1 MITVAKERIAEAM
14 NLLEQASETE
24 NRIQIVGL
32 IDCAK
37 DELSAALKEAKQRE
51 GFKKHREIKGQE
63 KLPLTSEGRR
73 RRKTTPKTGTVAG
86 DGVVVTAG
94 DEQASNSDVDKA
106 PDSEI
111 ESDKV
116 VDALTSTNPA
126 RCSWADGSGDRCI
139 RSTGHEGLHDTIHRQ
154 PFSSAVSLPA
164 EEDLPA
170 EVPAPV

>member
-73 RRKTTPKTGTVAG
+73 RRKITPETGTVAG

-94 DEQASNSDVDKA
+94 DSSSSDDEAKPEA
-106 PDSEI
+106 PI
-111 ESDKV
+111 
-116 VDALTSTNPA
+116 TNP
-126 RCSWADGSGDRCI
+126 DRCDYV
-139 RSTGHEGLHDTIHRQ
+139 SAFGDHCTLAAFHDGLHDTARK
-154 PFSSAVSLPA
+154 PFSDGLPA